1 MKADVHAHENTDATH
16 TKTDSE
22 VQYQYVY
29 TVTIL
34 RHAKNKSESLLSDQK
49 LCEDFVGEC
58 LQLLIPPHV

>member
-34 RHAKNKSESLLSDQK
+34 RHARNKSESLLSNK
-49 LCEDFVGEC
+49 KNYVRT
-58 LQLLIPPHV
+58 LLENVYSY